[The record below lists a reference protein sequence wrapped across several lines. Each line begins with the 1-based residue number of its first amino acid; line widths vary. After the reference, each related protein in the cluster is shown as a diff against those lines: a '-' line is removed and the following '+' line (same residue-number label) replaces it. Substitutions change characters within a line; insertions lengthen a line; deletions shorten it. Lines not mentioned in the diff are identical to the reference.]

1 MVAWLVASA
10 ALGVAALAAPAP
22 ILVCPDGSGHAST
35 LGEAQR
41 LWRRQLAR
49 WGGTTVGKTAGAPVG
64 AGEPAAELRVELC
77 AGVHPVR
84 RPLVLTAAADS
95 PPGGR
100 RLRFVG
106 PGEGVA
112 VVSGGAQL
120 GAWSSVGAGVFRAA
134 LPPGQGF
141 VRQLWDADRRRVP
154 RANIT
159 GQACG

>member
-1 MVAWLVASA
+1 MKMVAWLVASA

-95 PPGGR
+95 PSQRHHGAST
-100 RLRFVG
+100 
-106 PGEGVA
+106 VA
-112 VVSGGAQL
+112 T
-120 GAWSSVGAGVFRAA
+120 
-134 LPPGQGF
+134 
-141 VRQLWDADRRRVP
+141 RRRWVIQ
-154 RANIT
+154 RQRLIL
-159 GQACG
+159 

>member
-1 MVAWLVASA
+1 MARPLLRDAVKMVARLVASA

-41 LWRRQLAR
+41 LWRRQLVR
-49 WGGTTVGKTAGAPVG
+49 WGGTTVGKTAGVPVG
-64 AGEPAAELRVELC
+64 ESAAELRVELC

-84 RPLVLTAAADS
+84 RPLVLTAAAGS

-100 RLRFVG
+100 RLRFLG
-106 PGEGVA
+106 PGEGGVA

-120 GAWSSVGAGVFRAA
+120 GAWASVGAGVFRAA

-141 VRQLWDADRRRVP
+141 VRQLWDAD
-154 RANIT
+154 
-159 GQACG
+159 Q